1 MYYFIET
8 REKGVIE
15 AARWHYFHMSA
26 DALWTF
32 SLGCNAQE
40 DCSASAI

>member
-8 REKGVIE
+8 REKEVIE
-15 AARWHYFHMSA
+15 AARWHCFHMSA

-32 SLGCNAQE
+32 SLGHNAQE
-40 DCSASAI
+40 DGSASTI